1 MDRPF
6 WTGLAVGVL
15 LAFKTWGCP
24 NAAQAEA
31 VLRAEGYAEV
41 RPAGA
46 WAGWSCGRGDLAATP
61 FAATSPGGARVRGV
75 VCCGPRTCAVRVGDG
90 R

>member
-41 RPAGA
+41 RPAARGNTASRASDAAADAEACAHIVRAA
-46 WAGWSCGRGDLAATP
+46 WSTETGRRWVRNLA
-61 FAATSPGGARVRGV
+61 RE
-75 VCCGPRTCAVRVGDG
+75 
-90 R
+90 